1 MSQAGVMR
9 GLADSPQVPAGLPQF
24 AHIRRTWDLQLGL
37 SVARLLPG
45 EYYVTRHDELVFT
58 VLGSCVSACVRER
71 KLGIGGMNH
80 FMLPLD
86 RSSGANAWSDD
97 RAGSATR
104 YGKAAM
110 EQLIN
115 DILEQ
120 GGQRENL
127 EFKLVGGA
135 KILDLAFD
143 VGAHNVQFVR
153 DYLKTEGFAISAED
167 LGDGFAR
174 KVYYS
179 PLSGKLRV
187 KRLIATVNRTV
198 FEHERHYTPGSLPP
212 GPGAAK
218 LPWPEKI

>member
-1 MSQAGVMR
+1 VSQTGLMR
-9 GLADSPQVPAGLPQF
+9 GLTDLPQVPAGLPQF
-24 AHIRRTWDLQLGL
+24 AHVRRTWDMQLDL

-45 EYYVTRHDELVFT
+45 EYYVTRHDELIFT

-86 RSSGANAWSDD
+86 RSSGANAWKDD

-104 YGKAAM
+104 YGKVAM
-110 EQLIN
+110 DRLIN
-115 DILEQ
+115 DILEL
-120 GGQRENL
+120 GGERENL

-153 DYLKTEGFAISAED
+153 DYLKTEDFAISAED

-198 FEHERHYTPGSLPP
+198 FEHERHYTPASVPLRA
-212 GPGAAK
+212 GAAQ
-218 LPWPEKI
+218 LPLPEKI

>member
-1 MSQAGVMR
+1 VSQTGEVRELTDA
-9 GLADSPQVPAGLPQF
+9 PPVPAGLPQF
-24 AHIRRTWDLQLGL
+24 SHIRRTWDMQQGL

-45 EYYVTRHDELVFT
+45 EYYVTRHDELIFT

-86 RSSGANAWSDD
+86 RSSGANAWNDD
-97 RAGSATR
+97 RASSATR
-104 YGKAAM
+104 FGKVAM
-110 EQLIN
+110 ERLVN
-115 DILEQ
+115 DILAL

-127 EFKLVGGA
+127 EFKVVGGA
-135 KILDLAFD
+135 KILDLAHD

-153 DYLKTEGFAISAED
+153 DYLKSEGFAISAED

-174 KVYYS
+174 KIYYS

-187 KRLIATVNRTV
+187 KRLIATVNRAV
-198 FEHERHYTPGSLPP
+198 FEHERRYTPTSVPLRAGASQLPDR
-212 GPGAAK
+212 K
-218 LPWPEKI
+218 

>member
-1 MSQAGVMR
+1 
-9 GLADSPQVPAGLPQF
+9 
-24 AHIRRTWDLQLGL
+24 
-37 SVARLLPG
+37 
-45 EYYVTRHDELVFT
+45 
-58 VLGSCVSACVRER
+58 
-71 KLGIGGMNH
+71 MNH

-86 RSSGANAWSDD
+86 RSSGANAWKDD
-97 RAGSATR
+97 RASSATR

-110 EQLIN
+110 EQLVN
-115 DILEQ
+115 DILEL
-120 GGQRENL
+120 GGERENL

-153 DYLKTEGFAISAED
+153 DYLKTEDFAISAED

-198 FEHERHYTPGSLPP
+198 FEHERHYTPASVPQR
-212 GPGAAK
+212 PGAAQ